1 MTVIFQP
8 QLAGEA
14 TATAYCVVN
23 GREERLVLRLQG
35 KGLGPKATW
44 LYDTLDI
51 GDIFIN
57 SQHRYEVVLEN
68 HGEISADYE
77 LRLPDSLFAGKFSF
91 TPMQGRLEPKENVP
105 IEVRFCSDA
114 LGEFQETFVG
124 QLVGQPA
131 PLPLILKGRVVG
143 PSFHFSL
150 EQIDFG
156 AVSIGFLNT
165 VTFTLHNTSEVPM
178 RFALRIP
185 GDSANAFAPREF
197 QVTPNPNPNP
207 NPNRDP

>member
-77 LRLPDSLFAGKFSF
+77 LRLPDSLFAGKFTF
-91 TPMQGRLEPKENVP
+91 TPMQACWELGLGGRMGVGARAWVGSLALTLT
-105 IEVRFCSDA
+105 DA
-114 LGEFQETFVG
+114 GPSRAQGECAHRGALLLGC
-124 QLVGQPA
+124 P
-131 PLPLILKGRVVG
+131 GRV
-143 PSFHFSL
+143 
-150 EQIDFG
+150 
-156 AVSIGFLNT
+156 
-165 VTFTLHNTSEVPM
+165 
-178 RFALRIP
+178 P
-185 GDSANAFAPREF
+185 GDLRGTARRTARAAAPHPQGPRGRALLP
-197 QVTPNPNPNP
+197 TLTL
-207 NPNRDP
+207 

>member
-1 MTVIFQP
+1 
-8 QLAGEA
+8 
-14 TATAYCVVN
+14 
-23 GREERLVLRLQG
+23 VLRLQG

-51 GDIFIN
+51 GDIFVN

-77 LRLPDSLFAGKFSF
+77 LGLPDSLFAGKFSF
-91 TPMQGRLEPKENVP
+91 TPMQGRLEPKENVA

-114 LGEFQETFVG
+114 LGEFQETFIG
-124 QLVGQPA
+124 QLTGQPA

-156 AVSIGFLNT
+156 SVSIGFLNT
-165 VTFTLHNTSEVPM
+165 ITFSLHNTSEVP
-178 RFALRIP
+178 
-185 GDSANAFAPREF
+185 
-197 QVTPNPNPNP
+197 
-207 NPNRDP
+207 